1 MALHEVTSC
10 SLETKIGRAIKYT
23 AALHRKDGVSEE
35 AFMHWF
41 TNQFLPRAVPIMKK
55 HNILK
60 YAVQKTDPK
69 ISSTFQAEVHQVP
82 PGWKVNDC
90 DLLLEYWVYD
100 LEDIKDLASD
110 PEWIQT
116 ALGDGND
123 WLDTSKSTICVGYD
137 TTYVEYGAVVNVA
150 GRRRRRSRVSASF
163 D

>member
-60 YAVQKTDPK
+60 YAVV
-69 ISSTFQAEVHQVP
+69 SGCE
-82 PGWKVNDC
+82 
-90 DLLLEYWVYD
+90 
-100 LEDIKDLASD
+100 
-110 PEWIQT
+110 
-116 ALGDGND
+116 
-123 WLDTSKSTICVGYD
+123 
-137 TTYVEYGAVVNVA
+137 TTVLT
-150 GRRRRRSRVSASF
+150 GRGH
-163 D
+163 